1 MSSSVSFVTV
11 IEGQPGEAWRGLF
24 ERVWPGYRGWF
35 LRGGVADRPRY
46 PECRRA
52 LRQHMPELVPVWE
65 SLVELAG
72 GGDVEARFLS
82 LWCPPPFIAGCSQTV
97 WIDTAGQQE
106 PALLRNYDYAPD
118 LLEGTWL
125 ATRWRG
131 QRVVALGDCI
141 WGALDGMN
149 EQGLTASLSFGGRSV
164 SGQGFGVPVVL
175 RYVLEVADT
184 TAAAVKLLQRVPI
197 SMTYNITLLDRHG
210 DWATVYV
217 APDRAAEVT
226 RETCVTNYQRG
237 VQWAAH
243 AKATNAVE
251 RLHTLQGV
259 RERSA
264 SAAEMLSALL
274 QPPLFQRSYERGY
287 GTLYTAAY
295 FPQSRRVVLHWPQ
308 QQWVQTL
315 ANFAA
320 GTRTIVYAPGA
331 AG

>member
-1 MSSSVSFVTV
+1 MSSGVSFDTV
-11 IEGQPGEAWRGLF
+11 IEDRPGAAWRTLF
-24 ERVWPGYRGWF
+24 QRVWPGYRAWF
-35 LRGGVADRPRY
+35 LRGGVAERPRY

-72 GGDVEARFLS
+72 GGDIEARFLS

-97 WIDTAGQQE
+97 WIDPAGKQE

-131 QRVVALGDCI
+131 ARVVAMSDCI

-149 EQGLTASLSFGGRSV
+149 ESGLVASLSFGGRAV
-164 SGQGFGVPVVL
+164 SGRGFGVPVVL
-175 RYVLEVADT
+175 RYVLEVADS

-197 SMTYNITLLDRHG
+197 SMTYNITLLDRDG
-210 DWATVYV
+210 NWATVYV
-217 APDRAAEVT
+217 APDHPAEVT
-226 RETCVTNYQRG
+226 RETSVTNYQRG
-237 VQWAAH
+237 VQWTAH

-251 RLHTLQGV
+251 RLRTLQGV
-259 RERSA
+259 AQRSTS
-264 SAAEMLSALL
+264 SAAVVKGLL
-274 QPPLFQRSYERGY
+274 EPPLYQRSYERGY

-295 FPQSRRVVLHWPQ
+295 YPRSRRVELHWPQ
-308 QQWVQTL
+308 QQWTQFVDEFVPGSR
-315 ANFAA
+315 A
-320 GTRTIVYAPGA
+320 IVYGDS
-331 AG
+331 